1 MIRAACPRRRLLIWL
16 IVALIV
22 GVPLVA
28 VAQRRGF
35 FGFDSRYGRYRN
47 VAYDGRFTFL
57 RAAYARYS
65 GWAADYPTM
74 ETNLNTILREITEL
88 RPHTDGTNVY
98 KFDDPELFRHP
109 VAYLSEPGYWYPDD
123 KEVLGLRQYLQ
134 KGGFLIAD
142 DFHFPNEWAVFER
155 AMRRVLPTARIDRL
169 ELSHPIFNTF
179 FQIKSLRVPY
189 PGRLGEQGLMGE
201 FFGIHEE
208 NDTSRRLQVIINYN
222 IDLGDYVEWSAQDL
236 YNPQSTNEAYK
247 FVINYVIYGLT
258 H

>member
-1 MIRAACPRRRLLIWL
+1 MPRSSRRRVLIGL
-16 IVALIV
+16 VVAVI
-22 GVPLVA
+22 GIAPLVA
-28 VAQRRGF
+28 AAQRGPF
-35 FGFDSRYGRYRN
+35 FGFNSRYRLEPN
-47 VAYDGRFTFL
+47 VAYDGRFTFV
-57 RAAYARYS
+57 RAQYARYG

-74 ETNLNTILREITEL
+74 ETNLSTILREITEL
-88 RPHTDGTNVY
+88 RPHPDGTNVHS
-98 KFDDPELFRHP
+98 FDDPELLRFP
-109 VAYLSEPGYWYPDD
+109 VAYLSEPGYWFPDD
-123 KEVLGLRQYLQ
+123 GEVLGLRQYLH

-169 ELSHPIFNTF
+169 TLSHPIFNTF
-179 FQIKSLRVPY
+179 FQIKSLHVPY

-208 NDTSRRLQVIINYN
+208 NDPRRRLQVIINYN

-236 YNPQSTNEAYK
+236 YNPESTNEAYK
-247 FVINYVIYGLT
+247 FMVNYLIYGLT